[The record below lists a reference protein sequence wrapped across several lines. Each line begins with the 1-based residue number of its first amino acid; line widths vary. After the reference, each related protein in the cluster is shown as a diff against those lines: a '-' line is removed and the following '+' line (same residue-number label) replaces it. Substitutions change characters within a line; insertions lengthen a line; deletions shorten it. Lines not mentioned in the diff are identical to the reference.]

1 MVNCDV
7 IFDGLEAT
15 PLDDSATLLKKI
27 NRAMEYLLSMTS
39 QETED
44 PVGLVSPLSHLK
56 FPNKEKKLAPE
67 SCTYHDEEP
76 DSSRDFIQDTGRLSA
91 TSRSEHFAQLKSSC
105 ERHEQ
110 ASAGASED
118 QGTCYRVIRICV
130 LRSDEAVDVLKPA
143 KAGLISNNVTVATTI
158 RGSHKCT
165 KVCLYIQQIVK
176 GLQMIKKHMDKDF
189 HLLMH
194 LALEADAEEN
204 ALIKLQNGEITEL
217 ELKVLWCSNSYLL
230 LSSFICKLEVSIL
243 SEKNCEDLAQV
254 MKRDAGLEEL
264 KIICQMENMAEVYTF
279 ITDLRDSHYSL
290 EHIQLK
296 TDNEMVCS

>member
-67 SCTYHDEEP
+67 SLRLLILWKAP
-76 DSSRDFIQDTGRLSA
+76 DFNNWRR
-91 TSRSEHFAQLKSSC
+91 
-105 ERHEQ
+105 
-110 ASAGASED
+110 
-118 QGTCYRVIRICV
+118 
-130 LRSDEAVDVLKPA
+130 
-143 KAGLISNNVTVATTI
+143 NNVTVATTI